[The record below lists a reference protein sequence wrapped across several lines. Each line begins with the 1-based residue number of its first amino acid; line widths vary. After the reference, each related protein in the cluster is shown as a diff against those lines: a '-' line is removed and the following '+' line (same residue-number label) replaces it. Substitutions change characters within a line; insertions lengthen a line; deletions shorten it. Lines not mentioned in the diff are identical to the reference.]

1 MVGGWNKVTVEI
13 SYLHDMEYGASTTT
27 VNNDADFEVTQC
39 LRVGQ
44 TDEHE

>member
-1 MVGGWNKVTVEI
+1 MTVEI
-13 SYLHDMEYGASTTT
+13 SDLDDMEYGASTTT
-27 VNNDADFEVTQC
+27 VNGDADFEVAQC